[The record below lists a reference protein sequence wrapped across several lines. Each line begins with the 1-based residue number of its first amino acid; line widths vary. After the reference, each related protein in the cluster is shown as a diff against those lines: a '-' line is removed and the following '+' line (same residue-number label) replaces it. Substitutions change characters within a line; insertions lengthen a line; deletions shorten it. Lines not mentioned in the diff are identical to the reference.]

1 MNWFKD
7 TFAARTH
14 VNGIWL
20 ATGSHTA
27 AELAAA
33 AGFDWALLDMEH
45 GVGDRRD
52 VTHQIHLLTATTCL
66 PVVRVPS
73 PASDTIKWALDAGA
87 AGIMAPMIET
97 AEQARTFARAL
108 RYPPAGTRGLTRSCR
123 ACRYGHDF
131 DAYFAEANSGAFA
144 IVQIETAQAVEQADA
159 LAAVEGVDALFIG
172 HADLSLNLGC
182 FEQFDAPAIRAAE
195 AEVLAACARHGKQ
208 AGMLLRSGM
217 RGDALRDKGFSL
229 LALGSDIGC
238 LKQGF
243 AKMLTPTDNL
253 RKTACNT

>member
-1 MNWFKD
+1 MKWFKD
-7 TFAARTH
+7 KFAARAQ

-20 ATGSHTA
+20 GTGSHTV

-45 GVGDRRD
+45 GAGDMRD
-52 VTHQIHLLTATTCL
+52 VMHQIHLLTATDCL

-73 PASDTIKWALDAGA
+73 PASDAIKWALDAGA

-97 AEQARTFARAL
+97 AEQARTFVRAL
-108 RYPPAGTRGLTRSCR
+108 RYPPAGTRGMTRSSR

-131 DAYFAEANSGAFA
+131 AAYFAEANTGVVA
-144 IVQIETAQAVEQADA
+144 IIQIETAQAVEQADA
-159 LAAVEGVDALFIG
+159 LASVEGVDALFIG
-172 HADLSLNLGC
+172 HSDLSLSLGC
-182 FEQFDAPAIRAAE
+182 FEQYDAPAIQVAE
-195 AEVLAACARHGKQ
+195 ADVLAACARHGRR
-208 AGMLLRSGM
+208 AGLLLRSGM
-217 RGDALRDKGFSL
+217 RGDALRAKGFSL

-243 AKMLTPTDNL
+243 VQMLTPT
-253 RKTACNT
+253 R